1 MAGGMNAGGSS
12 SQGLPSQGLPSQGL
26 IARFRVGTRTG
37 FVLDLDLA
45 IPPGRTIA
53 LLGPNGAGKSTA
65 VRAIAGMI
73 PIEQGLIT
81 LNGRVLDDPEARV
94 FLPPEERR
102 IGVVF
107 QDYLLFP
114 HLNVKDNIAFG
125 LRSRGAS
132 RRTANDLAAP
142 WVDELGLDDLA
153 DQKPRTL
160 SGGQAQ
166 RVALGRALVG
176 EPELLLLDEPLAA
189 LDVTTRAQTRHL
201 LGGHLRKFPGPRLL
215 ITHDPTEAFLLAD
228 MVYVLEDGA
237 VTQVGTADDIR
248 LRPRTRYAADLAGS
262 NLFVGDAVDGVI
274 RVGSLDLFSADTA
287 MSGRV
292 LVSIAPRVIAL
303 HLNLPEGSPRNVW
316 QSRVRYVEHL
326 GDRLRV
332 QMGDPLPIT
341 AEVTR
346 QAGEQLGLE
355 PGVDIWISIKATE
368 IRVEPDAT

>member
-1 MAGGMNAGGSS
+1 MAGGVNVEGS
-12 SQGLPSQGLPSQGL
+12 SQGLA
-26 IARFRVGTRTG
+26 ARFEVAAGTG
-37 FVLDLDLA
+37 FVLSLDLT
-45 IPPGRTIA
+45 IRPGQTIA

-73 PIEQGLIT
+73 PIEQGRIT

-94 FLPPEERR
+94 FVPPDERR

-114 HLNVKDNIAFG
+114 HLSVTDNIAFG
-125 LRSRGAS
+125 PRSRGES
-132 RRTANDLAAP
+132 RRVANELARR
-142 WVDELGLDDLA
+142 WVTDLGLGEVSE
-153 DQKPRTL
+153 QKPPTL

-166 RVALGRALVG
+166 RVALGRSLVG
-176 EPELLLLDEPLAA
+176 QPDLLLLDEPLAA
-189 LDVTTRAQTRHL
+189 LDVTTRAQTRQL
-201 LGGHLRKFPGPRLL
+201 LGRHLQQFPGPRLL

-228 MVYVLEDGA
+228 VVYVLEDGV
-237 VTQVGTADDIR
+237 VTQFGTADDIR

-262 NLFVGDAVDGVI
+262 NLFAGDAVGGVI
-274 RVGSLDLFSADTA
+274 RVGGLDLHAADTVI
-287 MSGRV
+287 SGRV

-303 HLNLPEGSPRNVW
+303 HLHLPEGSPRNVW
-316 QSRVRYVEHL
+316 HSKVRYVEHL

-346 QAGEQLGLE
+346 QAGEHLGLE
-355 PGVDIWISIKATE
+355 PGLDVWISIKATE
-368 IRVEPDAT
+368 IGVEPGAG